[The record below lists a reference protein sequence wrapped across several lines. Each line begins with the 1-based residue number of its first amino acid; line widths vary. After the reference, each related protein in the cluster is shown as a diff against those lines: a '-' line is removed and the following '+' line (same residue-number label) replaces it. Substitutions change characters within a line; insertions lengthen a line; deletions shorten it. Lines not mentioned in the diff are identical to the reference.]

1 MDFDIHKMQD
11 MLAQAQAMQSQMDD
25 RLAATI
31 IEADSGG
38 GAVTV
43 RMTAKK
49 QLLKLTI
56 APSAAIAA
64 ASDLTLLE
72 DLIVAAINAASRK
85 ADAAQ
90 QSTTANLL
98 GNLNLPSL

>member
-1 MDFDIHKMQD
+1 MDFDITKMQE
-11 MLAQAQAMQSQMDD
+11 MLSQAQAMQSQMDD

-38 GAVTV
+38 GAVSV

-49 QLLKLTI
+49 EVLKLTI
-56 APSAAIAA
+56 APSAASAA

-98 GNLNLPSL
+98 GNLSL